1 MPLFTL
7 NEDYK
12 GWKAGVTVRLCSQD
26 HLEAMGRG
34 IGIEVQEPKPKSKVK
49 VKIESIDNATA
60 KVAEAKEAIKA
71 IKKPEVPRAKA
82 PEDRQQPDKPKP
94 KGTPA
99 LPKTYN
105 ARKHD
110 HKSAGK
116 KKK

>member
-1 MPLFTL
+1 MPLYKL

-60 KVAEAKEAIKA
+60 KVAKANEVIEA
-71 IKKPEVPRAKA
+71 IKKPEISKEKSEPEIKKQPA
-82 PEDRQQPDKPKP
+82 P
-94 KGTPA
+94 T
-99 LPKTYN
+99 KTQSFN
-105 ARKHD
+105 TRD
-110 HKSAGK
+110 HKKKVTGK
-116 KKK
+116 KRKE